1 MSNTV
6 HYTQSPL
13 HFIST
18 KIMKKGLKGQKNECI
33 FVKIWRLTDLGLQK
47 VIQSCIILICNND
60 FAFQSYVLVFSGG
73 KSSND
78 FLSAKAEMWPFFN
91 VILTYF
97 KNNEKSTLLNISH
110 QTKSK
115 RTLFTI
121 RCDQLWI
128 EF

>member
-1 MSNTV
+1 MHFCENLKIDRPWPTKGNTKLHYVTMILHSN
-6 HYTQSPL
+6 L
-13 HFIST
+13 
-18 KIMKKGLKGQKNECI
+18 
-33 FVKIWRLTDLGLQK
+33 
-47 VIQSCIILICNND
+47 
-60 FAFQSYVLVFSGG
+60 VLVFSGG

-121 RCDQLWI
+121 RCDQL
-128 EF
+128 